1 MLLYSLLP
9 QGPAMV
15 QPVHWGTEGP
25 LSAKSLQPLHRQS
38 LIFCFFMSHP
48 LSNTFHSMSIGL
60 CFTTDAAPVFKQ
72 YLAKENSENNAEMAD
87 PDTPVVSN
95 ALASPLLLTL
105 IICVQLLL
113 QFLHLLFISQQCLVL
128 S

>member
-1 MLLYSLLP
+1 
-9 QGPAMV
+9 
-15 QPVHWGTEGP
+15 
-25 LSAKSLQPLHRQS
+25 
-38 LIFCFFMSHP
+38 
-48 LSNTFHSMSIGL
+48 MSIGL

-72 YLAKENSENNAEMAD
+72 YLAKENSENNAEMAA

>member
-1 MLLYSLLP
+1 
-9 QGPAMV
+9 
-15 QPVHWGTEGP
+15 
-25 LSAKSLQPLHRQS
+25 
-38 LIFCFFMSHP
+38 MSV
-48 LSNTFHSMSIGL
+48 GL

-72 YLAKENSENNAEMAD
+72 CLAKENSENNAEMAV
-87 PDTPVVSN
+87 PDTPVVLN

-105 IICVQLLL
+105 VICVQLLF